1 MARHAYARSP
11 RDGDDPVTF
20 ERVSAFMDVTAGS
33 PHQAELAAYLDT
45 LVEQRCTRPE
55 WWVVGDRSRAAL
67 WSLPGVE
74 VPSHVVL
81 IEADWTDPQ
90 LVAGRE
96 LMARVHELAAS
107 VGADELGH
115 VVDSPPVPSQYQEH
129 PEARVALL
137 EATGYEL
144 LRDGLRWLLSSPRAE
159 ARDGPLTFRTIAD
172 VGEEAFVDAI
182 GATFVGTADDELTRD
197 IEERGPRE
205 AARQYLEDHKSLEH
219 RPEWFELGYSGEEL
233 AGVIMGAR
241 NPTSAVIA
249 YVGVVPEQRGRGL
262 AAPLVRR
269 GTERL
274 AAAGATEIRGD
285 CDRDNVAM
293 VKAFERAGYAQF
305 ARRRSYRHSLRQ
317 A

>member
-33 PHQAELAAYLDT
+33 PHQAELAAYLET

-55 WWVVGDRSRAAL
+55 WWVVGGGSRAAL

-81 IEADWTDPQ
+81 IETDWTDPQ

-129 PEARVALL
+129 PEARVELL

-144 LRDGLRWLLSSPRAE
+144 LRDGLRAPRRE
-159 ARDGPLTFRTIAD
+159 
-172 VGEEAFVDAI
+172 
-182 GATFVGTADDELTRD
+182 TA
-197 IEERGPRE
+197 
-205 AARQYLEDHKSLEH
+205 H
-219 RPEWFELGYSGEEL
+219 
-233 AGVIMGAR
+233 
-241 NPTSAVIA
+241 
-249 YVGVVPEQRGRGL
+249 
-262 AAPLVRR
+262 
-269 GTERL
+269 
-274 AAAGATEIRGD
+274 
-285 CDRDNVAM
+285 
-293 VKAFERAGYAQF
+293 
-305 ARRRSYRHSLRQ
+305 
-317 A
+317 

>member
-1 MARHAYARSP
+1 LSSP
-11 RDGDDPVTF
+11 SQF
-20 ERVSAFMDVTAGS
+20 LEVTAAS
-33 PHQAELAAYLDT
+33 PQQAELAAYLDT

-55 WWVVGDRSRAAL
+55 WWVVDGGSRAAL

-74 VPSHVVL
+74 VPSNVVL
-81 IEADWTDPQ
+81 LETDWGDAE
-90 LVAGRE
+90 LVAGRA
-96 LMARVHELAAS
+96 LMARVHELASAL
-107 VGADELGH
+107 GADELGH
-115 VVDSPPVPSQYQEH
+115 TIDSPPVAPQYQKQ

-144 LRDGLRWLLSSPRAE
+144 VRDGLRWLLSSPSQRAQP
-159 ARDGPLTFRTIAD
+159 GPLSFRTIAD
-172 VGEEAFVDAI
+172 VGDDAFVDAI
-182 GATFVGTADDELTRD
+182 AATFEGTPDAELTRD
-197 IEERGPRE
+197 VEEQGARE
-205 AARQYLEDHKSLEH
+205 AARAYLEDHKALEH
-219 RPEWFELGYSGEEL
+219 RPEWFELAFHGAEL

-249 YVGVVPEQRGRGL
+249 YVGVVPARRGRGF
-262 AAPLVRR
+262 AAQLVRR

-293 VKAFERAGYAQF
+293 VKAFARAGYSQF
-305 ARRRSYRHSLRQ
+305 ARRRSFRHSLLGQ